1 MTDSATSKV
10 SGAPKR
16 PPKRKKI
23 SAAAFT
29 RLAPS
34 GGNLVEEVAAQI
46 RDRIEDGVFAKGSR
60 LPSERDL
67 ADELG
72 ISRTVLRESLR
83 SLESLGYLEARM
95 GQGRFVAEGRASF
108 DSQRALDDWLRHN
121 QTAMQDLVELR
132 AVIESQALRNGTD
145 DPRQLA
151 ADLEP
156 LVEAQATALAERR
169 PDDAADLDT
178 EFHLRLAAS
187 SPNQPL
193 RSLAVALVLRSRQA
207 AYAAYRVSPYK
218 QGSMRQHRAILAALR
233 AGYRDGAADLL
244 YEHHISRSDQLGAYL
259 ERGGARADGT
269 ASAAGTED
277 RGDAHRGS

>member
-1 MTDSATSKV
+1 MATDGPSPTPAAGRPAPRRTKV
-10 SGAPKR
+10 
-16 PPKRKKI
+16 

-29 RLAPS
+29 RVAQS
-34 GGNLVEEVAAQI
+34 GNLVDEVAAQI
-46 RDRIEDGVFAKGSR
+46 RDRIEGGVFAKGSR

-95 GQGRFVAEGRASF
+95 GQGRFVAAGRESF

-132 AVIESQALRNGTD
+132 AVIESQALRNGTE

-151 ADLEP
+151 ADLER
-156 LVEAQATALAERR
+156 LVEAQATAVAERR
-169 PDDAADLDT
+169 PDDAADIDT

-193 RSLAVALVLRSRQA
+193 RSLAVALILRSRQA

-259 ERGGARADGT
+259 ERGGARADG
-269 ASAAGTED
+269 AHDAGEPGD
-277 RGDAHRGS
+277 GGDAQRGS

>member
-10 SGAPKR
+10 PGVAKR

-169 PDDAADLDT
+169 PDDAADIDT

-193 RSLAVALVLRSRQA
+193 RSLAIALVLRSRQA

-259 ERGGARADGT
+259 DRAGARADGT
-269 ASAAGTED
+269 SGAARVDG
-277 RGDAHRGS
+277 RGDGHRGS